1 MAGSYLTNGVYLPEM
16 SESPWG
22 EQVNNNFVILSN
34 DIDNIKIDYNT
45 KLSGKFD
52 RTSTTTQ
59 IINSNAN
66 VNGEWNFANTVQ
78 GTITYAIHAND
89 ADHASICYKCIQF
102 KLC

>member
-34 DIDNIKIDYNT
+34 DIDNVKIDYNT
-45 KLSGKFD
+45 KLSGKLD

-59 IINSNAN
+59 IINSNQRSIRHMMKRKHMQK
-66 VNGEWNFANTVQ
+66 NTSL
-78 GTITYAIHAND
+78 TIV
-89 ADHASICYKCIQF
+89 SK
-102 KLC
+102 K